1 MKLPPWA
8 WMVISIILVTAADIA
23 LFKEQP
29 VRAGTAISTLLLWC
43 LVIGVGIGGIYA
55 FMGHF
60 FRADEVAQRI
70 GWPAGNP
77 FQREIAFTNLAIG
90 VAGLCCFIVRDGFW
104 LATIIVSAVFLIG
117 AGIGHLHETKTHG
130 NVSELNAGVI
140 VAWDILFP
148 GALILLWIGRA
159 FVSGWGGSHLLI

>member
-1 MKLPPWA
+1 MRLPPWA
-8 WMVISIILVTAADIA
+8 WMAISILLVTAADLV
-23 LFKEQP
+23 LFAEQP
-29 VRAGTAISTLLLWC
+29 VTAGTAISTLLLWC

-60 FRADEVAQRI
+60 FRADEVAHRI

-90 VAGLCCFIVRDGFW
+90 IAGLCCFVVRDGFW
-104 LATIIVSAVFLIG
+104 LATIIVAAVFLIG
-117 AGIGHLHETKTHG
+117 AGLGHLRETQTHG

-148 GALILLWIGRA
+148 IVLILLWIGR
-159 FVSGWGGSHLLI
+159 VLLPG

>member
-1 MKLPPWA
+1 MRLPPWV
-8 WMVISIILVTAADIA
+8 WMVIGILIVTVADLA
-23 LFKEQP
+23 LFAQQP
-29 VRAGTAISTLLLWC
+29 VTAGTAISTLLLWC

-90 VAGLCCFIVRDGFW
+90 VAGLCCFLVRDGFW
-104 LATIIVSAVFLIG
+104 LATIIVAAVFLIG
-117 AGIGHLHETKTHG
+117 AGLGHLRETQSHG

-148 GALILLWIGRA
+148 VVLILLWIGR
-159 FVSGWGGSHLLI
+159 GLLPG

>member
-1 MKLPPWA
+1 MRLPPWA
-8 WMVISIILVTAADIA
+8 WMVIVILLVTVADLI
-23 LFKEQP
+23 LFAHHP
-29 VRAGTAISTLLLWC
+29 VTAGTAISTLLLWC

-90 VAGLCCFIVRDGFW
+90 VAGLCCFLVRDGFW
-104 LATIIVSAVFLIG
+104 LATIIVAAVFLTG
-117 AGIGHLHETKTHG
+117 AGLGHLRETQTTG

-148 GALILLWIGRA
+148 IVLIFLWIGRA
-159 FVSGWGGSHLLI
+159 LLPG